1 MATGTDTVM
10 TPPSAIVAH
19 GFCER
24 NHKDDSIGGASV
36 HHRRTQFHQLRRDV
50 ATLDGQSRSSRLP
63 TGVESLDS
71 ALAGGLAMGRVHML
85 CGRPGHDGALTGFA
99 VALLRRLLADGPA
112 NESATGPIVWCP
124 AAAGSGSGMLYAAG
138 LAALGLDPGR
148 LLIVDSPSPGQRLAA
163 LEDILLTDGL
173 AAVIVEYDGISQ
185 SADYWMRL
193 ARRAQ
198 LAAEAS
204 GVTGF
209 LLGWPVAAS
218 GFETQWRV
226 APAAMDRANMNWTNM
241 NGANMATNNTDRAD
255 QLWHLAQHPAQPWHP
270 VWDVELTHARGGRPH
285 AVRLQWDVAANR
297 LHDRTA
303 TADTAASQCAS
314 QSASQPAMLP
324 FETAMSHSETCQVP
338 GRTVPRPAP
347 RHVSGPVASQGVRP
361 VTGAAPRLTG
371 DRLAG

>member
-19 GFCER
+19 GFCEK

-99 VALLRRLLADGPA
+99 VARLRRLLAVGPDKAHA
-112 NESATGPIVWCP
+112 NQRANGPVVWCP

-163 LEDILLTDGL
+163 LEDILRTDGL

-226 APAAMDRANMNWTNM
+226 APAAMDRANMN
-241 NGANMATNNTDRAD
+241 GANMATNNTDRAD
-255 QLWHLAQHPAQPWHP
+255 QLRHPAQPWHP

-303 TADTAASQCAS
+303 TADTAASQ
-314 QSASQPAMLP
+314 SASQPAMLP

-347 RHVSGPVASQGVRP
+347 RPVSGPVASQGIRP

>member
-1 MATGTDTVM
+1 MATGTNTVM

-19 GFCER
+19 GFCEK
-24 NHKDDSIGGASV
+24 NHKDDGIGGASV

-99 VALLRRLLADGPA
+99 VALLRRLLADGPNKAHASQRATADNNRRA
-112 NESATGPIVWCP
+112 NGPIVWCP
-124 AAAGSGSGMLYAAG
+124 AAAGSASGMLYAAG

-163 LEDILLTDGL
+163 LEDILRTDGL

-226 APAAMDRANMNWTNM
+226 APATPDWTNM
-241 NGANMATNNTDRAD
+241 DRTTMDRAD
-255 QLWHLAQHPAQPWHP
+255 QLRHSAQHPAQSWHP
-270 VWDVELTHARGGRPH
+270 VWDVELTHARGGRPQ

-297 LHDRTA
+297 LHDRTD
-303 TADTAASQCAS
+303 TADRAAS
-314 QSASQPAMLP
+314 QSASQSTSQPAMLP
-324 FETAMSHSETCQVP
+324 FETAVSHPETCQVL
-338 GRTVPRPAP
+338 GRTVSRP
-347 RHVSGPVASQGVRP
+347 VSGPVASQGVHP
-361 VTGAAPRLTG
+361 VTGAVP
-371 DRLAG
+371 RLAG

>member
-1 MATGTDTVM
+1 MATGTNTVM

-19 GFCER
+19 GFCEK
-24 NHKDDSIGGASV
+24 NHKDDSIDAASV

-99 VALLRRLLADGPA
+99 VALLRRLLADGPNKAHASQRATADNNRRA
-112 NESATGPIVWCP
+112 NGPIVWCP
-124 AAAGSGSGMLYAAG
+124 AAAGSASGMLYAAG

-163 LEDILLTDGL
+163 LEDILRTDGL

-185 SADYWMRL
+185 AADYWMRL

-226 APAAMDRANMNWTNM
+226 APAAMDRANMN
-241 NGANMATNNTDRAD
+241 GANMATNNTDRAD
-255 QLWHLAQHPAQPWHP
+255 QLRHPAQPWHP
-270 VWDVELTHARGGRPH
+270 VWDVELTHARGGRPQ

-297 LHDRTA
+297 LHDRTD
-303 TADTAASQCAS
+303 TADRAAS
-314 QSASQPAMLP
+314 QSASQSTSQPAMLP
-324 FETAMSHSETCQVP
+324 FETAVSHPETCQVP
-338 GRTVPRPAP
+338 GRTVSRPVPRP
-347 RHVSGPVASQGVRP
+347 VSIPVASQGVHP
-361 VTGAAPRLTG
+361 VTGAVP
-371 DRLAG
+371 RLAG

>member
-1 MATGTDTVM
+1 
-10 TPPSAIVAH
+10 
-19 GFCER
+19 
-24 NHKDDSIGGASV
+24 
-36 HHRRTQFHQLRRDV
+36 
-50 ATLDGQSRSSRLP
+50 
-63 TGVESLDS
+63 
-71 ALAGGLAMGRVHML
+71 
-85 CGRPGHDGALTGFA
+85 
-99 VALLRRLLADGPA
+99 
-112 NESATGPIVWCP
+112 
-124 AAAGSGSGMLYAAG
+124 MLYAAG

-163 LEDILLTDGL
+163 LEDILRTDGL

-226 APAAMDRANMNWTNM
+226 APAAMDRA
-241 NGANMATNNTDRAD
+241 D
-255 QLWHLAQHPAQPWHP
+255 QLRHPAQPWHP